1 MAQSI
6 IQFNTLAVTALIAT
20 FFPGSQVLAVETY
33 SAKASLLA
41 NIAVQYTAIGKSEQA
56 AQILDQA
63 LPLTKA
69 NTNECF
75 KANPILK
82 VAGGYILVGQ
92 EAKGKKLLAEA
103 IQIARTQTATGC
115 SRSATSPDESLLNR
129 AREYAEAGYYDLA
142 LEIITGV
149 NNPVFTPIA
158 MAEVVGHYAK
168 AGEDEQATKVLNEAI
183 KLVQRLD
190 QVEYRTLTLIGI
202 AEHLSQAGQT
212 KQVPQVLERALE
224 SGSAIDEAKS
234 QENGAIKA
242 YQMLR
247 IAKQFAKVGQEGRA
261 IEVLDQSLPKIRTLA
276 DKRFPLDKVI
286 QLTDTAIEYAALGQK
301 NKAIAT
307 LAEARTAAQAINDDA
322 LVRVAQGYA
331 EIGDFE
337 QAQQI
342 ARSIKNVNGRESA
355 FSRIAIAYA
364 KAGNSDQAVKLAQ
377 SIGNSNGTF
386 IGIVR
391 HYIKIGQNDQ
401 ALDIVQKWNVLG
413 IMSELVLGYLNA
425 GQPDRALEI
434 VQKWNLKDMQSGVV
448 SGYVEAGQPER
459 AMQLAKSQDM
469 EWTSPRIARGF
480 AKQGKF
486 EQALQVAQSITN
498 KSSRAETL
506 TAIAQQYVARERDN
520 KGPLGNILSVL
531 ANRVN
536 SRFDSSNSSNKDKA
550 SEILD
555 QALQIAQ
562 SMTPE
567 RSPQ

>member
-1 MAQSI
+1 
-6 IQFNTLAVTALIAT
+6 
-20 FFPGSQVLAVETY
+20 
-33 SAKASLLA
+33 
-41 NIAVQYTAIGKSEQA
+41 
-56 AQILDQA
+56 
-63 LPLTKA
+63 
-69 NTNECF
+69 
-75 KANPILK
+75 
-82 VAGGYILVGQ
+82 
-92 EAKGKKLLAEA
+92 
-103 IQIARTQTATGC
+103 
-115 SRSATSPDESLLNR
+115 
-129 AREYAEAGYYDLA
+129 
-142 LEIITGV
+142 
-149 NNPVFTPIA
+149 
-158 MAEVVGHYAK
+158 
-168 AGEDEQATKVLNEAI
+168 
-183 KLVQRLD
+183 
-190 QVEYRTLTLIGI
+190 
-202 AEHLSQAGQT
+202 
-212 KQVPQVLERALE
+212 
-224 SGSAIDEAKS
+224 
-234 QENGAIKA
+234 
-242 YQMLR
+242 
-247 IAKQFAKVGQEGRA
+247 
-261 IEVLDQSLPKIRTLA
+261 LPKIRTLA

-307 LAEARTAAQAINDDA
+307 LAEARTAAQASNDDA

-337 QAQQI
+337 QAQEI

-401 ALDIVQKWNVLG
+401 ALDIVQKWNVKG